1 MVVLLPQLSL
11 DAHQE
16 GFPAGLVVKNS
27 PAHAGDT
34 SSIPDP
40 GRFHVPWHT
49 YAPVP
54 QLLNVLSGAREQ
66 KRLSPRA
73 ATPEACVLQ
82 GQL

>member
-11 DAHQE
+11 DTHQE

-40 GRFHVPWHT
+40 GRLHMPWHT
-49 YAPVP
+49 YTPVP
-54 QLLNVLSGAREQ
+54 QLLNLLSGAREE
-66 KRLSPRA
+66 K
-73 ATPEACVLQ
+73 
-82 GQL
+82 